1 MPRKSS
7 TAPNLPTTIKAP
19 KLSTIVTPEVSK
31 SRATDT
37 SIKSP
42 NRKTAAQ
49 PGRKTAVQPS
59 EQKQLG
65 APSNSP
71 TTPPQRGKLVQV
83 ISLIERDGGAS
94 LNDLMAA
101 TGWQA
106 HSVRGALSTLKKRLG
121 RPLDSAMRD
130 DGHRYYRLGKA

>member
-7 TAPNLPTTIKAP
+7 IATNLPTTVKAMKP
-19 KLSTIVTPEVSK
+19 SKLVTPEVAEP
-31 SRATDT
+31 RASTT
-37 SIKSP
+37 SIKSDG
-42 NRKTAAQ
+42 RKTAAQ
-49 PGRKTAVQPS
+49 SARKTAVQLP
-59 EQKQLG
+59 EQKPLG

-121 RPLDSAMRD
+121 RPLDSTLQA
-130 DGHRYYRLGKA
+130 DGQRCYQLGKT